1 MLSEKSGQS
10 IAADDLVARM
20 ISRIDERIASRMAKQ
35 QKRNATAFLTYLLEN
50 GLTDEDELFELTL
63 LASGKLYDPQ
73 DGSFS

>member
-1 MLSEKSGQS
+1 MLSEKRGQS
-10 IAADDLVARM
+10 IAAEDLVARM
-20 ISRIDERIASRMAKQ
+20 ICRIDERIASRMAKQ